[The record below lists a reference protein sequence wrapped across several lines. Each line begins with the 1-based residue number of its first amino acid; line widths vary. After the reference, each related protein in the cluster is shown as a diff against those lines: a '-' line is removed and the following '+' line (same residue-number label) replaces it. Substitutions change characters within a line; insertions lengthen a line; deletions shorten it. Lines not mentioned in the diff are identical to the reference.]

1 MVAAPRRL
9 GASEVPIMT
18 TLLSDPQFRLYAICS
33 VILSVEMLILGGYTA
48 ARRAGNKNY
57 LNPEDNKVS
66 FKEARLVEGAEHPE
80 VARIQ
85 RAHRNLLES
94 LPMFFALGLI
104 YLLAGAPP
112 LGAKICFITFTA
124 ARVLHALVYIKELQP
139 FRTITYAVGSLA
151 LAGMMVLTLMT
162 VLA

>member
-1 MVAAPRRL
+1 M
-9 GASEVPIMT
+9 S
-18 TLLSDPQFRLYAICS
+18 TLLSDPQFRIYAICS
-33 VILSVEMLILGGYTA
+33 VVLSVQMLLLGGYTA
-48 ARRAGNKNY
+48 ARRAGNKSY

-66 FKEARLVEGAEHPE
+66 FKDAKLVEGAEHPE

-104 YLLAGAPP
+104 SLLAGAAP
-112 LGAKICFITFTA
+112 LGVKICLITFTA

-139 FRTITYAVGSLA
+139 FRIITHAIGSLT
-151 LAGMMVLTLMT
+151 LAGMMVMILMT